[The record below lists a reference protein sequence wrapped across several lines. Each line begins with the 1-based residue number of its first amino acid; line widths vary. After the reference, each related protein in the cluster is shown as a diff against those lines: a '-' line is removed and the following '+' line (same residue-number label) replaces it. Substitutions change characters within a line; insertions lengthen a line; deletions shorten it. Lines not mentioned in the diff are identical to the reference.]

1 MGVNDVQDLE
11 YAFDTLGNLTERTTE
26 TWANGLNTATYSE
39 TFSYV
44 LNNPLSYT
52 DPSGFFF
59 KKLFKGIGKLFKG
72 VARVIGRIV
81 RGVNRIIN
89 KITGG
94 NPFLNLVI
102 AGVAAWYTRGLA
114 FDSYIAAST
123 NVAVHSAAVAG
134 GVTTVSVAQ
143 AAVTTAQI
151 IGGAVGGAVA
161 GAMLGGDLQ
170 STLAGAVTGAAF
182 AGSGAFFGNKW
193 TVARVLTDTTIGGV
207 SAELQGG
214 RFERGAL
221 FAGVAA
227 SARYLYNRAVNYD
240 IDLRE
245 GGAAVGKDPTT
256 PPQQFVNNIGIANR
270 VVNPSSFFGEGG
282 RLSRL
287 LNRIPGVNA
296 VAGLHDVFQ
305 VELEKAVGAYGRS
318 LFNVPGMP
326 IAAGVTSVGTLTG
339 LSAVE
344 LALLEERR
352 RRDALSG
359 ETWPLL
365 PAGYARELTVDRIR

>member
-1 MGVNDVQDLE
+1 M
-11 YAFDTLGNLTERTTE
+11 
-26 TWANGLNTATYSE
+26 S
-39 TFSYV
+39 
-44 LNNPLSYT
+44 PLSHIYAAIKNFGETGT
-52 DPSGFFF
+52 DH
-59 KKLFKGIGKLFKG
+59 
-72 VARVIGRIV
+72 V
-81 RGVNRIIN
+81 
-89 KITGG
+89 
-94 NPFLNLVI
+94 
-102 AGVAAWYTRGLA
+102 LA
-114 FDSYIAAST
+114 S
-123 NVAVHSAAVAG
+123 
-134 GVTTVSVAQ
+134 
-143 AAVTTAQI
+143 AQI

-170 STLAGAVTGAAF
+170 STLAGAVTGAVF

-240 IDLRE
+240 IDLSE
-245 GGAAVGKDPTT
+245 GGAAVGKDKYTYPRLGA
-256 PPQQFVNNIGIANR
+256 NNIGTANR
-270 VVNPSSFFGEGG
+270 VINPNSLFGEGG

-296 VAGLHDVFQ
+296 MAGFHDVMQ
-305 VELEKAVGAYGRS
+305 VELYEAMGAFGRS

-359 ETWPLL
+359 EAGLL
-365 PAGYARELTVDRIR
+365 QPYEYARDGIR